1 MSQIQ
6 TNLNKIKTAVYGV
19 EVRDA
24 IHDSIEQCYD
34 DVSAAKTKADNAT
47 TAANTAA
54 SNANAKAAAAET
66 AAQNANA
73 AATAVE
79 TNAQSVI
86 EAINRADTAAASAKA
101 QATAAETA
109 AQNANAA
116 ATNAETQASAAQ
128 SAATEANTA
137 AENANAKAIAANDAA
152 EAAAAATTDL
162 EGLKTEVTTAAQN
175 ANEKAELASEKA
187 TEAITA
193 VSDVEALKTAATN
206 AAALANEKAELANE
220 KANAANTAASNADA
234 AKDRANAAATNVE
247 SSIVR
252 ATNAADKAE
261 KSATKAD
268 TAAALANTK
277 AELADEKA
285 NAVESKANAA
295 VAATTAANSA
305 AESANTAAQNA
316 NEKANLVES
325 TITAAESAAN
335 AANTAAQNADD
346 KAGKANAAATKAD
359 VATADARDAIDEMT
373 TKTSAIET
381 SLLTKVDD
389 GYVENGYLYL
399 TANGQ
404 VVVGPLGPF
413 SGAGTGGAS
422 NNAVL
427 TMTNT
432 TGWLAK
438 TVAFGSDCTLRF
450 TWSSLEEELAT
461 GNGTVFVTVNGA
473 LRLTRNVPQG
483 ETEVNVKDFLT
494 AGVNTIRVKVSDVY
508 GNSRSMNFTVTTIE
522 AMIRSSFD
530 ASSPFSGAI
539 TYTYTPTGKVEKTVH
554 FVLDGKE
561 IGTQTVSTSGRQQ
574 SYVIPAQ
581 THGAH
586 SLLVYYTATIDTE
599 QIRSNEL
606 YYSLICVSVSNDTP
620 IIASPFR
627 QTTAKQ
633 YEILKIPY
641 TVYNPTSLTAE
652 VQLSAMSANGEL
664 VSTQTVNRTQQVWT
678 YRADD
683 AGDLF
688 LIITC
693 GDVISAFY
701 LNVSET
707 DMNVEAETNDL
718 ALYLSSYG
726 RSNNEANPGTW
737 TSGSI
742 TSTFAGFN
750 FTSDGWQNDEQGV
763 TVLRLSGDA
772 RLNVGYKP
780 FETDFRGTGK
790 TIEIEFGTRDVL
802 NYDAVIAN
810 WMSGGRGIEITAQK
824 ATLKSEQAEIGTQ
837 FKENEHIRLSF
848 VVEKKNENRLMY
860 IYINGIMT
868 GAVQYPADD
877 DFSQSA
883 PVNITFGSNECT
895 MDIYC
900 IRVYD
905 NNLTRHQILDNWI
918 ADTQNIDDK
927 LARYNRNDIFDVDG
941 SSILI
946 SKLPVDLPY
955 LYLTAPA
962 LPTYK
967 GNKLPVDGYYS
978 DRQNQDKSFEFSGA
992 TADVQGTS
1000 SAGYARKNYK
1010 IKFDNGFVVNDVT
1023 QADYQMRD
1031 DSVATKTF
1039 TFKADVASSE
1049 GANNVELARLYNAI
1063 CPYKTPPQKADSS
1076 IRQGIDGFPIII
1088 FHDDGTNTRFVG
1100 KYNFNNDKGT
1110 PEVYGFAVGDESWEI
1125 LNNTSDRVLWK
1136 NADFSGTEWQN
1147 DFEARY
1153 PEDNTDVQNLAAFA
1167 AWLVST
1173 DQTAATN
1180 STLETPVTYDE
1191 VSYTTDS
1198 AEYRLAKFKAEL
1210 ANYVEIDSTVFYYL
1224 FTELFLMVDS
1234 RAKNAFP
1241 SKFGT
1246 GKICW
1251 LPYDFDTAIGINNEG
1266 ALAFS
1271 YHLEDIDQIGSGA
1284 NVFNGQNS
1292 VLWVNLRQAF
1302 FSQIR
1307 AMYQKL
1313 RSDGVLSYDIVEKA
1327 YEAHQSKWPEAIW
1340 NEDAYYKYLQP
1351 LIDDGTGAYLSML
1364 QGSKEEQRK
1373 WWLYNRFRYMDAKY
1387 NAGDSLSDIVTLRG
1401 YAKAD
1406 ITIEPYADI
1415 YASVKYGS
1423 YLQQVRAL
1431 RGGSY
1436 TLPCPLTNVNDTEIY
1451 IYSASQIKSIGDLS
1465 GLKVGYAEF
1474 SHAIRLQSLKLG
1486 DGAED
1491 YSNGNLTELYLGNNS
1506 LLRTL
1511 DVRNCPNLKQ
1521 SINASGCSNLE
1532 TAWFTGTAIT
1542 GLSLPNGGI
1551 VKELKLPGTLTN
1563 FTIRNQKKLETVEIG
1578 GYGSLTTLFIESTP
1592 NLPIE
1597 EIITGASQLSRVRLV
1612 DVDWT
1617 ATSQETLQATIDK
1630 LIAVGGLDE
1639 NGQNTP
1645 NAIVTGKVRVPSIT
1659 NELLFSIIEHFPELL
1674 VIANGAAQY
1683 LARYYD
1689 WDGTLL
1695 YTAVV
1700 AGGGTPIN
1708 PVETGA
1714 ITAPTRP
1721 DSETQGYV
1729 FRDFGELPTN
1739 VQGNC
1744 RLTAQ
1749 YTDVWFVKYVNSDGT
1764 VLQTK
1769 RVPNGEGTSYSGS
1782 TPTKASTAQYTY
1794 SFSGWSSGGTNGAI
1808 TNVTNSMTITAQ
1820 YTSTVRTYT
1829 VYFYNGSTLL
1839 QTITNVAYGGSATYT
1854 GDTPV
1859 SPDDGYEF
1867 TGWNPQPTNITGNT
1881 SCYAQF
1887 GTPMVDE
1894 EITDDWETIRKN
1906 VANGIHTTKYKV
1918 GNYKSIDLGNKG
1930 VINMQIVALGKD
1942 TLADGSGAAP
1952 ITWIGKELLA
1962 KTTHRMNPTL
1972 SGSEGA
1978 YTEGTGAIGG
1988 WEKSEMRTYLRDT
2001 IKPLI
2006 PAVTRKQIK
2015 AVSKTSLAVDTAKKS
2030 FQQQTSDDVW
2040 IPSHREIYKSSE
2052 AEKTGPMYS
2061 AVYKDNASRAKQ
2073 ESGKTISDMWW
2084 LRSAFGNNYG
2094 EYFRIVAANGG
2105 DTLSDSSIN
2114 RLFPLGFAT
2123 GADTIADSWDE
2134 IIASMDD
2141 GTYATKYAVGD
2152 TKLLDLGSEG
2162 IVCATLV
2169 GIDMDNLTGGGGKAK
2184 MTWLTEQL
2192 LNTNHR
2198 MNPSR
2203 SGSAGAYIEGTGAVG
2218 GWDKCEMRTY
2228 LKNTIKP
2235 LIPEAIRNRIAEV
2248 TKVHPAYNTSGG
2260 NSFMQI
2266 TRDDVWLPSYD
2277 EIFSTDGL
2285 YHGVF
2290 PDNASRIKQTPGNTS
2305 ANNWWLRSADG
2316 VPYFDCV
2323 GSNGGLVSYG
2333 AGELRGVV
2341 LGFCLN

>member
-34 DVSAAKTKADNAT
+34 DVSTAKTKADNAT
-47 TAANTAA
+47 TVANAAA
-54 SNANAKAAAAET
+54 SNANAKAAVAET

-79 TNAQSVI
+79 TNAQIVT

-116 ATNAETQASAAQ
+116 ATTAETQASAAQ
-128 SAATEANTA
+128 NAATEANTA

-152 EAAAAATTDL
+152 EAAAAATTNL

-175 ANEKAELASEKA
+175 ANEKADLASEKA
-187 TEAITA
+187 TEAIAA

-220 KANAANTAASNADA
+220 KATVANTAASNADA

-247 SSIVR
+247 SAIVR

-305 AESANTAAQNA
+305 AEAANTAAQNA

-325 TITAAESAAN
+325 TITAVESAAN
-335 AANTAAQNADD
+335 TANTAAQNADD
-346 KAGKANAAATKAD
+346 KASKANAAATKAD

-413 SGAGTGGAS
+413 SGAGTGGDS

-450 TWSSLEEELAT
+450 TWSSLEEKLAT
-461 GNGTVFVTVNGA
+461 GNGTIFVTVNGA

-522 AMIRSSFD
+522 AVIRSSFD
-530 ASSPFSGAI
+530 TSSPFSGAI

-554 FVLDGKE
+554 FVLDGEE

-627 QTTAKQ
+627 LTTAKQ
-633 YEILKIPY
+633 YETITIPY
-641 TVYNPTSLTAE
+641 TVYNPASLTAE
-652 VQLSAMSANGEL
+652 VELWASDGEI
-664 VSTQTVNRTQQVWT
+664 STRTVNRTQQVWT
-678 YRADD
+678 HRADK

-688 LIITC
+688 MMISC
-693 GDVISAFY
+693 GDVVLPLY

-707 DMNVEAETNDL
+707 NMNVEAETNDL

-742 TSTFAGFN
+742 TSTFTGFN

-772 RLNVGYKP
+772 RLSVGYKP

-868 GAVQYPADD
+868 GAIQYPADD

-978 DRQNQDKSFEFSGA
+978 DRQNRDKSFEFSGA

-1063 CPYKTPPQKADSS
+1063 CPYKTPPQKANSS

-1088 FHDDGTNTRFVG
+1088 FHDDGTNIRFVG

-1110 PEVYGFAVGDESWEI
+1110 PEVYGFSVGDESWEI

-1153 PEDNTDVQNLAAFA
+1153 PEDNTDVRNLAAFA

-1180 STLETPVTYDE
+1180 ATLETPITYDE

-1198 AEYRLAKFKAEL
+1198 ADYRLAKFKAEL

-1271 YHLEDIDQIGSGA
+1271 YHLEDIDKIGSGA
-1284 NVFNGQNS
+1284 DVFNGQKS

-1302 FSQIR
+1302 FPQIR

-1313 RSDGVLSYDIVEKA
+1313 RSDGVLSYDVVEKA
-1327 YEAHQSKWPEAIW
+1327 YEEHQSKWPEAIW

-1436 TLPCPLTNVNDTEIY
+1436 TLLCPLTNVNDTEIY

-1491 YSNGNLTELYLGNNS
+1491 YSNGNLTELYLGNNT
-1506 LLRTL
+1506 LLKTL

-1521 SINASGCSNLE
+1521 SIDASGCSNLE

-1578 GYGSLTTLFIESTP
+1578 GYGSLTTLFIENTP

-1597 EIITGASQLSRVRLV
+1597 DIIAGASQLSRVRLV
-1612 DVDWT
+1612 DVNWS
-1617 ATSQETLQATIDK
+1617 ARSQETLQATIDK
-1630 LIAVGGLDE
+1630 LIAVGGMDE

-1645 NAIVTGKVRVPSIT
+1645 NAIVTGKVLVPSIT
-1659 NELLFSIIEHFPELL
+1659 NELLLIIAEHFPELL
-1674 VIANGAAQY
+1674 VIANGAPQY
-1683 LARYYD
+1683 IARYYN

-1700 AGGGTPIN
+1700 EGGGTPIN

-1744 RLTAQ
+1744 RLTAR

-1769 RVPNGEGTSYSGS
+1769 RVPNGEGTSYSGP
-1782 TPTKASTAQYTY
+1782 TPTKESTAQYTY

-1808 TNVTNSMTITAQ
+1808 TNVTNSMTITAE

-1839 QTITNVAYGGSATYT
+1839 QTVTNVAYGGSATYT

-1859 SPDDGYEF
+1859 SPDVGYEF
-1867 TGWNPQPTNITGNT
+1867 ADWNPQPTNITGNT

-1887 GTPMVDE
+1887 AMIVADE

-1918 GNYKSIDLGNKG
+1918 GNYKSIDLGNEG

-1942 TLADGSGAAP
+1942 TLADGSGTAP
-1952 ITWIGKELLA
+1952 ITWIGKELL
-1962 KTTHRMNPTL
+1962 KNNHRMNTV
-1972 SGSEGA
+1972 
-1978 YTEGTGAIGG
+1978 IGG
-1988 WEKSEMRTYLRDT
+1988 WENSEMRTYLKDT

-2015 AVSKTSLAVDTAKKS
+2015 AVSKTSHSVDTAGNGL
-2030 FQQQTSDDVW
+2030 QQQTSDDVW
-2040 IPSHREIYKSSE
+2040 IPSHREIFKSSDLE
-2052 AEKTGPMYS
+2052 NTGPMYS
-2061 AVYKDNASRAKQ
+2061 EVYKDNAIRIKQ
-2073 ESGKTISDMWW
+2073 KPGNTQASFWWW
-2084 LRSAFGNNYG
+2084 LRSSNSLDSFRCVNSDGNVLDDKAYNL
-2094 EYFRIVAANGG
+2094 NGV
-2105 DTLSDSSIN
+2105 T
-2114 RLFPLGFAT
+2114 LGFAT
-2123 GADTIADSWDE
+2123 GADTITDSWE
-2134 IIASMDD
+2134 QIIASMDD
-2141 GTYATKYAVGD
+2141 GTYATKYSVGD

-2169 GIDMDNLTGGGGKAK
+2169 GIDVDNLADGDGKAK

-2198 MNPSR
+2198 MNPPL
-2203 SGSAGAYIEGTGAVG
+2203 SGSEGAYTEGTGAIG

-2235 LIPEAIRNRIAEV
+2235 LIPETIRNRIVDV

-2260 NSFMQI
+2260 NSIMQI

-2285 YHGVF
+2285 YHSVF
-2290 PDNASRIKQTPGNTS
+2290 PDEASRVKQMSGDTS
-2305 ANNWWLRSADG
+2305 ASVWWLRSAT
-2316 VPYFDCV
+2316 YK
-2323 GSNGGLVSYG
+2323 NGDYTFWYTTYNGKDYNTMPAFTSYG
-2333 AGELRGVV
+2333 VS

>member
-34 DVSAAKTKADNAT
+34 DVSTAKTKADNAT
-47 TAANTAA
+47 TVANAAA

-79 TNAQSVI
+79 TNAQIVT

-116 ATNAETQASAAQ
+116 ATTAETQASAAQ

-175 ANEKAELASEKA
+175 ANEKADLASEKA
-187 TEAITA
+187 TEAIAA

-220 KANAANTAASNADA
+220 KATVANTAASNADA

-247 SSIVR
+247 SAIVR

-305 AESANTAAQNA
+305 AEAANTAAQNA
-316 NEKANLVES
+316 NEKANLVGS

-413 SGAGTGGAS
+413 SGAGTGGDS

-438 TVAFGSDCTLRF
+438 TVAFGSDCTLKF

-522 AMIRSSFD
+522 AVIRSSFD
-530 ASSPFSGAI
+530 TSSPFSGAI

-586 SLLVYYTATIDTE
+586 SLLVYYTATVDTE

-627 QTTAKQ
+627 LTTAKQ
-633 YEILKIPY
+633 YETITIPY

-652 VQLSAMSANGEL
+652 VELWTSDGE
-664 VSTQTVNRTQQVWT
+664 VSTRTVNRTQQVWT
-678 YRADD
+678 HRADK

-688 LIITC
+688 MTITC
-693 GDVISAFY
+693 GDVVSPFF
-701 LNVSET
+701 LTVSET

-742 TSTFAGFN
+742 TSTFTGFN

-772 RLNVGYKP
+772 RLSVGYKP

-946 SKLPVDLPY
+946 SKLPIDLPY

-1153 PEDNTDVQNLAAFA
+1153 PEDNTDVRNLAAFA

-1198 AEYRLAKFKAEL
+1198 AAYRLAKFKAEL

-1302 FSQIR
+1302 FPQIR
-1307 AMYQKL
+1307 TMYQKL
-1313 RSDGVLSYDIVEKA
+1313 RSDGVLSYDVVEKA

-1474 SHAIRLQSLKLG
+1474 SHATRLQSLKLG

-1506 LLRTL
+1506 LLKTL

-1521 SINASGCSNLE
+1521 SIDASGCSNLE

-1597 EIITGASQLSRVRLV
+1597 AIIAGASQLSRVRLV

-1617 ATSQETLQATIDK
+1617 ATSQETLQATINK

-1659 NELLFSIIEHFPELL
+1659 NELLLSIAEHFPELV

-1769 RVPNGEGTSYSGS
+1769 RVPNGEGTSYSGP
-1782 TPTKASTAQYTY
+1782 TPTKESTAQYTY

-1839 QTITNVAYGGSATYT
+1839 QTVTNVAYGGSATYT

-1859 SPDDGYEF
+1859 SPDEGYEF
-1867 TGWNPQPTNITGNT
+1867 TDWNPQPTNITGNT

-1887 GTPMVDE
+1887 GMLVEDV

-1918 GNYKSIDLGNKG
+1918 GNYKSIDLGSEG

-1942 TLADGSGAAP
+1942 TLADGSGTAP
-1952 ITWIGKELLA
+1952 ITWIGKELL
-1962 KTTHRMNPTL
+1962 KNNHRMNTVN
-1972 SGSEGA
+1972 
-1978 YTEGTGAIGG
+1978 GG
-1988 WEKSEMRTYLRDT
+1988 WENSEMRTYLKDT

-2015 AVSKTSLAVDTAKKS
+2015 AVSKTSHSVDTAGNGL
-2030 FQQQTSDDVW
+2030 QQQTSDDVW
-2040 IPSHREIYKSSE
+2040 IPSHREIFKSSDLE
-2052 AEKTGPMYS
+2052 NTGPMYS
-2061 AVYKDNASRAKQ
+2061 EVYKDNASRIKQ
-2073 ESGKTISDMWW
+2073 KPGNTQASFWWW
-2084 LRSAFGNNYG
+2084 LRSSNSLDSFRCVNSDGNVLDDGAYNL
-2094 EYFRIVAANGG
+2094 NGV
-2105 DTLSDSSIN
+2105 T
-2114 RLFPLGFAT
+2114 LGFAT
-2123 GADTIADSWDE
+2123 GADTITDSWE
-2134 IIASMDD
+2134 QIIASMDD
-2141 GTYATKYAVGD
+2141 GTYATKYSVGD

-2169 GIDMDNLTGGGGKAK
+2169 GIDVDNLADGDGKAK

-2192 LNTNHR
+2192 LNTTHP
-2198 MNPSR
+2198 MNPAL
-2203 SGSAGAYIEGTGAVG
+2203 SGSEGAYTEGTGAIG

-2285 YHGVF
+2285 YHSVF
-2290 PDNASRIKQTPGNTS
+2290 PYESSRVKQKSGDTS
-2305 ANNWWLRSADG
+2305 ASVWWLRSAIYKDG
-2316 VPYFDCV
+2316 DYTFWYITKDGRDYNTLPAFMSF
-2323 GSNGGLVSYG
+2323 GVS
-2333 AGELRGVV
+2333 

>member
-34 DVSAAKTKADNAT
+34 DVSTAKTKADNAT
-47 TAANTAA
+47 TVANAAA
-54 SNANAKAAAAET
+54 SNANAKAAVAET

-79 TNAQSVI
+79 TNAQIVT

-116 ATNAETQASAAQ
+116 ATNAETQASVAQ
-128 SAATEANTA
+128 NAATEANTA

-152 EAAAAATTDL
+152 EAAAAATTNL

-175 ANEKAELASEKA
+175 ANEKADLASEKA
-187 TEAITA
+187 TEAIAA

-220 KANAANTAASNADA
+220 KATVANTAASNADA

-247 SSIVR
+247 SAIVR

-305 AESANTAAQNA
+305 AEAANTAAQNA

-325 TITAAESAAN
+325 TITAVESAAN
-335 AANTAAQNADD
+335 TANTAAQNADD
-346 KAGKANAAATKAD
+346 KASKANAAATKAD

-413 SGAGTGGAS
+413 SGAGTGGDS

-438 TVAFGSDCTLRF
+438 TVAFGSDCTLTF
-450 TWSSLEEELAT
+450 TWSSLEGELAT
-461 GNGTVFVTVNGA
+461 GNGTLFVTVNGA

-494 AGVNTIRVKVSDVY
+494 AGVNTIRVKISDVY

-522 AMIRSSFD
+522 AVIRSSFD
-530 ASSPFSGAI
+530 ASSPFSGSI

-561 IGTQTVSTSGRQQ
+561 IGTQIVSTSGRQQ

-633 YEILKIPY
+633 YETITIPY
-641 TVYNPTSLTAE
+641 TVYNPASLTAE
-652 VQLSAMSANGEL
+652 VELWASDGE
-664 VSTQTVNRTQQVWT
+664 VSTRTVNRTQQVWT
-678 YRADD
+678 HRADE

-688 LIITC
+688 MTITC
-693 GDVISAFY
+693 GDVMSAFV
-701 LNVSET
+701 LTVSKT

-742 TSTFAGFN
+742 TSTFTGFN

-772 RLNVGYKP
+772 RLSVGYKP

-1010 IKFDNGFVVNDVT
+1010 IKFDNGFVVNGVN
-1023 QADYQMRD
+1023 QSNYQMRD

-1063 CPYKTPPQKADSS
+1063 CPYKTPPQKADNS

-1153 PEDNTDVQNLAAFA
+1153 PEDNTDVRNLAAFA

-1180 STLETPVTYDE
+1180 ATLETPVTYDE

-1198 AEYRLAKFKAEL
+1198 ADYRLAKFKAEL

-1271 YHLEDIDQIGSGA
+1271 YHLEDIDKIGSGA

-1302 FSQIR
+1302 FLQIR

-1313 RSDGVLSYDIVEKA
+1313 RSDGVLSYDVVEKA
-1327 YEAHQSKWPEAIW
+1327 YEEHQSKWPEAIW

-1486 DGAED
+1486 DGAEN

-1506 LLRTL
+1506 LLKTL

-1521 SINASGCSNLE
+1521 SIDASGCSNLE

-1578 GYGSLTTLFIESTP
+1578 GYGSLTTLFIENTP

-1597 EIITGASQLSRVRLV
+1597 AIIAGASQLSRVRLV

-1617 ATSQETLQATIDK
+1617 ETSQETLQATINK

-1659 NELLFSIIEHFPELL
+1659 NELLLSIAEHFPELV
-1674 VIANGAAQY
+1674 VIANGAPQY
-1683 LARYYD
+1683 IARYYN

-1700 AGGGTPIN
+1700 EGGGTPIN
-1708 PVETGA
+1708 PVEIGA

-1721 DSETQGYV
+1721 DTETQGYV

-1794 SFSGWSSGGTNGAI
+1794 SFSEWNIGGTNGAV

-1820 YTSTVRTYT
+1820 YTATVRTYT

-1839 QTITNVAYGGSATYT
+1839 QTVPNVAYGGSATYT

-1859 SPDDGYEF
+1859 SPDNGYEF
-1867 TGWNPQPTNITGNT
+1867 TDWNPQPTNITGTT

-1887 GTPMVDE
+1887 GMIMVDE

-1918 GNYKSIDLGNKG
+1918 GNYKSIDLGNEG

-1942 TLADGSGAAP
+1942 QLADGSGNAP
-1952 ITWIGKELLA
+1952 ISWIAKELLA
-1962 KTTHRMNPTL
+1962 TSRRFNPSI
-1972 SGSEGA
+1972 SGNSTDG
-1978 YTEGTGAIGG
+1978 YVEGTGAIGG
-1988 WEKSEMRTYLRDT
+1988 WEKSELRSYLKNT

-2006 PAVTRKQIK
+2006 PEVVRNQIALVT
-2015 AVSKTSLAVDTAKKS
+2015 KTQASRNTADTVVA
-2030 FQQQTSDDVW
+2030 QTTQDDVW
-2040 IPSHREIYKSSE
+2040 IPNIDEVGTNGLYR
-2052 AEKTGPMYS
+2052 T
-2061 AVYKDNASRAKQ
+2061 VYPDNISRVKR
-2073 ESGKTISDMWW
+2073 KI
-2084 LRSAFGNNYG
+2084 
-2094 EYFRIVAANGG
+2094 G
-2105 DTLSDSSIN
+2105 DTSDSSWLLRSVSN
-2114 RLFPLGFAT
+2114 AFNGRLEYIMVIREDGYPNSITVAHMEDGVALGFCT
-2123 GADTIADSWDE
+2123 GADTISDSWDE

-2141 GTYATKYAVGD
+2141 GTYATKYSVGD
-2152 TKLLDLGSEG
+2152 TKLLDLGNEG

-2169 GIDMDNLTGGGGKAK
+2169 GIDVDNLAVGDGKAK

-2203 SGSAGAYIEGTGAVG
+2203 SGSEGAYTEGTGAVG
-2218 GWDKCEMRTY
+2218 GWYKCEMRTY

-2266 TRDDVWLPSYD
+2266 TSDDVWLPSYD

-2290 PDNASRIKQTPGNTS
+2290 PDNASRIKQTPGDTS

>member
-34 DVSAAKTKADNAT
+34 DVSAAKTKADTAT

-73 AATAVE
+73 AATAAE
-79 TNAQSVI
+79 TNAQSVT
-86 EAINRADTAAASAKA
+86 EAINRADTAAASAQA

-109 AQNANAA
+109 AGKANTA
-116 ATNAETQASAAQ
+116 ATAAETKAAAAQ
-128 SAATEANTA
+128 SAADNANTA
-137 AENANAKAIAANDAA
+137 ATNANAKASAANDAA
-152 EAAAAATTDL
+152 EAATAATTDL
-162 EGLKTEVTTAAQN
+162 ESLKTEVTTAAQN

-187 TEAITA
+187 TEAIAA

-220 KANAANTAASNADA
+220 KATAANTAASNADA

-247 SSIVR
+247 SAIVR

-261 KSATKAD
+261 KSAAKAD

-285 NAVESKANAA
+285 SAVESKANAA
-295 VAATTAANSA
+295 TAAATAANSA
-305 AESANTAAQNA
+305 AEAANTAAQNA
-316 NEKANLVES
+316 NDKATLVES
-325 TITAAESAAN
+325 KITAAESAAN
-335 AANTAAQNADD
+335 SANTAAQNADD

-373 TKTSAIET
+373 TKTSAIES

-413 SGAGTGGAS
+413 SGAGTGGDS

-438 TVAFGSDCTLRF
+438 TIAFGSDCTLTF

-494 AGVNTIRVKVSDVY
+494 SGVNTIRVKISDVY

-522 AMIRSSFD
+522 AVIRSSFD
-530 ASSPFSGAI
+530 ASSPFSGSI

-554 FVLDGKE
+554 FILDGAE

-574 SYVIPAQ
+574 SYAIPAQ

-586 SLLVYYTATIDTE
+586 SLLVYYTAMIDAE

-606 YYSLICVSVSNDTP
+606 YYDLICVSVSNDTP

-627 QTTAKQ
+627 LTTAKQ
-633 YEILKIPY
+633 YETLTIPY
-641 TVYNPTSLTAE
+641 IVYNPASLMAE
-652 VQLSAMSANGEL
+652 VQLKANGVV
-664 VSTQTVNRTQQVWT
+664 VSTQTVNRTQQTWT

-683 AGDLF
+683 TGSLS
-688 LIITC
+688 LTITC
-693 GDVISAFY
+693 GSVSKTFA
-701 LNVSET
+701 LTVSET

-742 TSTFAGFN
+742 TSTFTGFN

-772 RLNVGYKP
+772 RLSVGYKP

-877 DFSQSA
+877 DFSQNA

-955 LYLTAPA
+955 LYLSAPA

-967 GNKLPVDGYYS
+967 GNELPVDGYYS

-1010 IKFDNGFVVNDVT
+1010 IKFDNGFVVNGVT
-1023 QADYQMRD
+1023 QANYQMRD
-1031 DSVATKTF
+1031 DSIATKTF

-1049 GANNVELARLYNAI
+1049 GANNVELVRLYNAI

-1088 FHDDGTNTRFVG
+1088 FHDDGTNTNFVG

-1153 PEDNTDVQNLAAFA
+1153 PKDNTDVQNLAAFA

-1180 STLETPVTYDE
+1180 ATLETPVTYDE

-1198 AEYRLAKFKAEL
+1198 AAYRLAKFKAEL

-1266 ALAFS
+1266 ALVFS

-1284 NVFNGQNS
+1284 DVFNGQKS

-1302 FSQIR
+1302 FPQIR

-1327 YEAHQSKWPEAIW
+1327 YEEHQSKWPEAIW

-1351 LIDDGTGAYLSML
+1351 LIDDGTSAYLSML

-1474 SHAIRLQSLKLG
+1474 SHATRLQSLKLG

-1491 YSNGNLTELYLGNNS
+1491 YSNGNLTELYLGNNT
-1506 LLRTL
+1506 LLKTL

-1521 SINASGCSNLE
+1521 SIDASGCSNLQ

-1563 FTIRNQKKLETVEIG
+1563 FTIRNQKKLETIEIG
-1578 GYGSLTTLFIESTP
+1578 GYGSLTTLFIENTP

-1597 EIITGASQLSRVRLV
+1597 AIIDGASQLSRVRLV

-1645 NAIVTGKVRVPSIT
+1645 KAIVTGKVRVPSVT
-1659 NELLFSIIEHFPELL
+1659 NGLLFSITVHFPELV
-1674 VIANGAAQY
+1674 VIANGVAQY
-1683 LARYYD
+1683 LAKYYD

-1695 YTAVV
+1695 YAAVV
-1700 AGGGTPIN
+1700 AGGGTPIK
-1708 PVETGA
+1708 PVETGEIA
-1714 ITAPTRP
+1714 APTRP

-1729 FRDFGELPTN
+1729 FKDFGELPTN

-1749 YTDVWFVKYVNSDGT
+1749 YTDVWFVKYVNYDGT

-1794 SFSGWSSGGTNGAI
+1794 SFSGWSIGGTNGAV
-1808 TNVTNSMTITAQ
+1808 TNVTESMTITAQ

-1839 QTITNVAYGGSATYT
+1839 QTVPNVAYGGSATYT
-1854 GDTPV
+1854 GTTPV
-1859 SPDDGYEF
+1859 SPDGTADDGFEF
-1867 TGWNPQPTNITGNT
+1867 IGWNPQPTNITGNT

-1906 VANGIHTTKYKV
+1906 VANGIHAKKYKV
-1918 GNYKSIDLGNKG
+1918 GNYKSIDLGNEG

-1942 TLADGSGAAP
+1942 TLADGSGTAP
-1952 ITWIGKELLA
+1952 ITWISKELL
-1962 KTTHRMNPTL
+1962 KTGHRMNPAL

-1988 WEKSEMRTYLRDT
+1988 WEKSEMRTYLKDT

-2015 AVSKTSLAVDTAKKS
+2015 PVSKTSYAFNTAGNS

-2040 IPSHREIYKSSE
+2040 IPSYREIFKDSGRE
-2052 AEKTGPMYS
+2052 NTGPMYS
-2061 AVYKDNASRAKQ
+2061 AVYKDNASRIKQ
-2073 ESGKTISDMWW
+2073 KSGATSVSYWW
-2084 LRSAFGNNYG
+2084 LRSAHHSN
-2094 EYFRIVAANGG
+2094 YFRFVNSSGSWGSDTANYYANCVA
-2105 DTLSDSSIN
+2105 
-2114 RLFPLGFAT
+2114 LGFAT
-2123 GADTIADSWDE
+2123 GADTITDSWEE

-2162 IVCATLV
+2162 IVCATLA
-2169 GIDMDNLTGGGGKAK
+2169 GIDVDDLADGSGKAK

-2192 LNTNHR
+2192 LKTSHK
-2198 MNPSR
+2198 MNPAL
-2203 SGSAGAYIEGTGAVG
+2203 SGSKGAYTEGTGTIG
-2218 GWDKCEMRTY
+2218 GWEKSEMRSYMKTT
-2228 LKNTIKP
+2228 LKP
-2235 LIPEAIRNRIAEV
+2235 RIPEAIRNRIAEV
-2248 TKVHPAYNTSGG
+2248 TKTQPSYDTTGTTKII
-2260 NSFMQI
+2260 Q
-2266 TRDDVWLPSYD
+2266 TTQDDVWVPSYD
-2277 EIFSTDGL
+2277 ELFESNGM
-2285 YHGVF
+2285 YHSAF
-2290 PDNASRIKQTPGNTS
+2290 PDNASRIKQKPGTES
-2305 ANNWWLRSADG
+2305 ASSWWLRSAKTASEFMS
-2316 VPYFDCV
+2316 VA
-2323 GSNGGLVSYG
+2323 SNGNWNYFGTYG
-2333 AGELRGVV
+2333 SLGVA

>member
-47 TAANTAA
+47 TVANTAA

-86 EAINRADTAAASAKA
+86 EAINRADTAAASAQAK
-101 QATAAETA
+101 ATAAETA

-128 SAATEANTA
+128 NAATEANTA
-137 AENANAKAIAANDAA
+137 AENANAKAIVANNAA
-152 EAAAAATTDL
+152 EAAAAATTNL

-193 VSDVEALKTAATN
+193 VSDVEALKTAAAN
-206 AAALANEKAELANE
+206 AAALANEKAELASE
-220 KANAANTAASNADA
+220 KANVANTAANNADA

-305 AESANTAAQNA
+305 AEAANTAAQNA
-316 NEKANLVES
+316 NEKANLVDS
-325 TITAAESAAN
+325 SITAAESAAN
-335 AANTAAQNADD
+335 IANTAAQNADD

-413 SGAGTGGAS
+413 SGAGTGGDS

-522 AMIRSSFD
+522 AVIRSSFD
-530 ASSPFSGAI
+530 TSSPFSGAI

-554 FVLDGKE
+554 FVLDGEE

-586 SLLVYYTATIDTE
+586 SLLVYYTATIDAE

-652 VQLSAMSANGEL
+652 VQFSAISANGEL
-664 VSTQTVNRTQQVWT
+664 VSTQIVNRTQQVLT

-683 AGDLF
+683 VGDLF
-688 LIITC
+688 IMITC
-693 GDVISAFY
+693 GDAMSVFY

-707 DMNVEAETNDL
+707 YMNVKAETNDL

-742 TSTFAGFN
+742 TSTFTGFN

-772 RLNVGYKP
+772 RLSVGYKP

-790 TIEIEFGTRDVL
+790 TIEIELGTRDVL

-1063 CPYKTPPQKADSS
+1063 CPYKTPPQKANSS

-1088 FHDDGTNTRFVG
+1088 FHNDGTNTRFVG

-1125 LNNTSDRVLWK
+1125 RNNTSDRVLWK

-1153 PEDNTDVQNLAAFA
+1153 PEDNTDVRNLAAFA

-1180 STLETPVTYDE
+1180 STLETPVTYDG

-1284 NVFNGQNS
+1284 DVFNGQKS

-1302 FSQIR
+1302 FPQIR

-1313 RSDGVLSYDIVEKA
+1313 RSDGVLSYDVVEKA
-1327 YEAHQSKWPEAIW
+1327 YEDHQSKWPEAIW

-1436 TLPCPLTNVNDTEIY
+1436 TLLCPLTNVNDTEIY

-1474 SHAIRLQSLKLG
+1474 SHATRLQSLKLG

-1491 YSNGNLTELYLGNNS
+1491 YSNGNLTELYLGNNT
-1506 LLRTL
+1506 LLKTL

-1521 SINASGCSNLE
+1521 SIDASGCSNLE

-1578 GYGSLTTLFIESTP
+1578 GYGSLTTLFIENTP

-1597 EIITGASQLSRVRLV
+1597 DIIAGANQLSRVRLV
-1612 DVDWT
+1612 DVNW
-1617 ATSQETLQATIDK
+1617 AARSQETLQATIDK
-1630 LIAVGGLDE
+1630 LIAVGGMDE

-1645 NAIVTGKVRVPSIT
+1645 NAIVTGKVLVPSIT
-1659 NELLFSIIEHFPELL
+1659 NELLLIIAEHFPELL

-1683 LARYYD
+1683 IARYYN

-1700 AGGGTPIN
+1700 EGGGTPIN

-1721 DSETQGYV
+1721 DTETQGYV

-1744 RLTAQ
+1744 RLTAR

-1769 RVPNGEGTSYSGS
+1769 RVPNGEGTSYSGP
-1782 TPTKASTAQYTY
+1782 TPTKESTAQYTY

-1839 QTITNVAYGGSATYT
+1839 QTVTNVAYGGSATYT

-1867 TGWNPQPTNITGNT
+1867 ADWNPQPTNITGNT

-1887 GTPMVDE
+1887 AMIVADE
-1894 EITDDWETIRKN
+1894 EITDDWDTIRKN
-1906 VANGIHTTKYKV
+1906 VANGIHTTKYNV
-1918 GNYKSIDLGNKG
+1918 GNYKSIDLGNGG
-1930 VINMQIVALGKD
+1930 VVNMQIVALGKD
-1942 TLADGSGAAP
+1942 TLADGSGTAP
-1952 ITWIGKELLA
+1952 ITWIGKELL
-1962 KTTHRMNPTL
+1962 KNNHRMNT
-1972 SGSEGA
+1972 A
-1978 YTEGTGAIGG
+1978 TGG
-1988 WEKSEMRTYLRDT
+1988 WENSEMRTYLKDT

-2015 AVSKTSLAVDTAKKS
+2015 AVSKTSHAVDTAGNS

-2040 IPSHREIYKSSE
+2040 IPSHREIFKSIDLE
-2052 AEKTGPMYS
+2052 NTGPMYS
-2061 AVYKDNASRAKQ
+2061 EVYKDNASRIKQ
-2073 ESGKTISDMWW
+2073 KPGNTEASFWWW
-2084 LRSAFGNNYG
+2084 LRSSNSLDSFRCVDSDGNVLDDKAS
-2094 EYFRIVAANGG
+2094 ILNGV
-2105 DTLSDSSIN
+2105 T
-2114 RLFPLGFAT
+2114 LGFAT
-2123 GADTIADSWDE
+2123 GADTITDSWDE

-2169 GIDMDNLTGGGGKAK
+2169 GIDVDNLADGGGKAK

-2192 LNTNHR
+2192 LNTSHS
-2198 MNPSR
+2198 MNPAL

-2277 EIFSTDGL
+2277 EIFLTDGL
-2285 YHGVF
+2285 YHSVF
-2290 PDNASRIKQTPGNTS
+2290 PDEASRVKQMSGDTS
-2305 ANNWWLRSADG
+2305 TNKWWLRSAND
-2316 VPYFDCV
+2316 VPYFDGV
-2323 GSNGGLVSYG
+2323 SFNGIFYSND
-2333 AGELRGVV
+2333 ADELRGVV

>member
-34 DVSAAKTKADNAT
+34 DVSAAKTKADTAT

-73 AATAVE
+73 AATAAE
-79 TNAQSVI
+79 TNAQSVT
-86 EAINRADTAAASAKA
+86 EAINRADTAAASAQAK
-101 QATAAETA
+101 ATAAETA
-109 AQNANAA
+109 AGKANTA
-116 ATNAETQASAAQ
+116 ATAAETQAAAAQ
-128 SAATEANTA
+128 SAADNANTA
-137 AENANAKAIAANDAA
+137 ATNANAKASAANDAA
-152 EAAAAATTDL
+152 EAATAATTNL
-162 EGLKTEVTTAAQN
+162 ESLKTEVTTAAQN

-187 TEAITA
+187 TEAIAA

-220 KANAANTAASNADA
+220 KATAANTAASNADA

-247 SSIVR
+247 SAIVR

-261 KSATKAD
+261 KSAAKAD
-268 TAAALANTK
+268 TAAALANAK

-285 NAVESKANAA
+285 STVESKANAA
-295 VAATTAANSA
+295 TAAATAANSA
-305 AESANTAAQNA
+305 AEAANTAAQNA
-316 NEKANLVES
+316 NDKATLVES
-325 TITAAESAAN
+325 KIAAAESAAN
-335 AANTAAQNADD
+335 SANTAAQNADD

-373 TKTSAIET
+373 TKTSAIES

-413 SGAGTGGAS
+413 SGAGTGGDS

-438 TVAFGSDCTLRF
+438 TIAFGSDCTLKF

-483 ETEVNVKDFLT
+483 ETEINVKDFLT
-494 AGVNTIRVKVSDVY
+494 AGVNTIRVKISDVY

-530 ASSPFSGAI
+530 ASSPFSGSI

-554 FVLDGKE
+554 FVLDGTE

-574 SYVIPAQ
+574 SYAIPAQ

-586 SLLVYYTATIDTE
+586 SLLVYYTAMIDAE

-606 YYSLICVSVSNDTP
+606 YYDLICVSVSNDTP

-627 QTTAKQ
+627 LTTAKQ
-633 YEILKIPY
+633 YETLTIPY
-641 TVYNPTSLTAE
+641 IVYNPASLMAE
-652 VQLSAMSANGEL
+652 VQLKANDVV
-664 VSTQTVNRTQQVWT
+664 VSTQTVNRTQQTWT

-683 AGDLF
+683 TGSLS
-688 LIITC
+688 LTITC
-693 GDVISAFY
+693 GSVSKTFA
-701 LNVSET
+701 LTVSET

-742 TSTFAGFN
+742 TSTFTGFN

-772 RLNVGYKP
+772 RLSVGYKP

-1010 IKFDNGFVVNDVT
+1010 IKFDNGFVVNGVT
-1023 QADYQMRD
+1023 QANYQMRD
-1031 DSVATKTF
+1031 DSIATKTF

-1049 GANNVELARLYNAI
+1049 GANNVELVRLYNAI

-1088 FHDDGTNTRFVG
+1088 FHDDGTNTNFVG

-1153 PEDNTDVQNLAAFA
+1153 PKDNTNVQNLAAFA

-1180 STLETPVTYDE
+1180 ATLETPVTYDE

-1198 AEYRLAKFKAEL
+1198 ADYRLAKFKAEL

-1266 ALAFS
+1266 ALVFS

-1284 NVFNGQNS
+1284 DVFNGQKS

-1302 FSQIR
+1302 FPQIR

-1327 YEAHQSKWPEAIW
+1327 YEEHQSKWPEAIW

-1351 LIDDGTGAYLSML
+1351 LIDDGTSAYLSML

-1474 SHAIRLQSLKLG
+1474 SHATRLQSLKLG

-1491 YSNGNLTELYLGNNS
+1491 YSNGNLTELYLGNNT
-1506 LLRTL
+1506 LLKTL

-1521 SINASGCSNLE
+1521 SIDASGCSNLQ

-1563 FTIRNQKKLETVEIG
+1563 FTIRNQKKLETIEIG

-1597 EIITGASQLSRVRLV
+1597 AIIAGASKLSRVRLV

-1617 ATSQETLQATIDK
+1617 ETSQETLQATIDK

-1659 NELLFSIIEHFPELL
+1659 SELVLSINEHFPELV
-1674 VIANGAAQY
+1674 VIANGVAQY

-1695 YTAVV
+1695 HTAVV

-1714 ITAPTRP
+1714 IAAPTRP

-1729 FRDFGELPTN
+1729 FKDFGELPTN

-1749 YTDVWFVKYVNSDGT
+1749 YTDVWFVKYVNYDGT

-1794 SFSGWSSGGTNGAI
+1794 SFSGWSSGGTNGAV
-1808 TNVTNSMTITAQ
+1808 TNVTESMTITAQ

-1839 QTITNVAYGGSATYT
+1839 QTVPNVAYGGSATYT

-1859 SPDDGYEF
+1859 SPDGTADDGYEF

-1881 SCYAQF
+1881 YCYAQF

-1918 GNYKSIDLGNKG
+1918 GNYKSIDLGNEG

-1942 TLADGSGAAP
+1942 TLADGSGTAP
-1952 ITWIGKELLA
+1952 ITWIGKELL
-1962 KTTHRMNPTL
+1962 KTDHRMNPSL

-1988 WEKSEMRTYLRDT
+1988 WEKSEMRAYLKDT
-2001 IKPLI
+2001 VKPLI
-2006 PAVTRKQIK
+2006 PDVTRKQIK
-2015 AVSKTSLAVDTAKKS
+2015 AVSKTSRAFNTAGNR

-2040 IPSHREIYKSSE
+2040 IPSYREMFNNSDQE
-2052 AEKTGPMYS
+2052 NTGPMYS
-2061 AVYKDNASRAKQ
+2061 AVYKNNSSRIKQKFGATSASF
-2073 ESGKTISDMWW
+2073 WW
-2084 LRSAFGNNYG
+2084 LRSVSLSK
-2094 EYFRIVAANGG
+2094 YFQDVNPSGDLDFRDATRTGGVA
-2105 DTLSDSSIN
+2105 
-2114 RLFPLGFAT
+2114 LGFAT
-2123 GADTIADSWDE
+2123 GADTITDSWEE

-2152 TKLLDLGSEG
+2152 TKLLDLGREG
-2162 IVCATLV
+2162 VVCATLV
-2169 GIDMDNLTGGGGKAK
+2169 GIDVDDLADGSGKAK

-2192 LNTNHR
+2192 LNTSHR
-2198 MNPSR
+2198 MNPEYSH
-2203 SGSAGAYIEGTGAVG
+2203 SEGAYVEGTGAIG
-2218 GWDKCEMRTY
+2218 GWEKSEMRTY
-2228 LKNTIKP
+2228 MKTTLKP
-2235 LIPEAIRNRIAEV
+2235 RIPEAIRNRIAEV
-2248 TKVHPAYNTSGG
+2248 TKTQPSYDTTGTTS
-2260 NSFMQI
+2260 I
-2266 TRDDVWLPSYD
+2266 TQTTQDDVWIPSYD
-2277 EIFSTDGL
+2277 ELFASDGL
-2285 YHGVF
+2285 YHSVF
-2290 PDNASRIKQTPGNTS
+2290 PDNVSRIKQQPGKAKTSTP
-2305 ANNWWLRSADG
+2305 WWLRSAKTIAEFMTVNSHGDWNYFGAYGSLG
-2316 VPYFDCV
+2316 V
-2323 GSNGGLVSYG
+2323 
-2333 AGELRGVV
+2333 A